1 MTGLHQGTLSPLQRE
16 RDVENRVDVPEVP
29 ALRVWSTPAE
39 VHDADRAAG
48 GVAEKIRRLF
58 SPGAD
63 AAARDEALE
72 ARVARMV
79 SAYLRDESTTS
90 AGGVEGHVDGFM
102 DTGLADGPRDP
113 HEYLDYLDEQVVPHT
128 IRVSSPK
135 FIGHM
140 TSALPYFLRPLSRL
154 MTALNQNVVKT
165 ETSKVLTF
173 YERQALARLHRVIYG
188 LPQAFYDEHVQDHAG
203 TLGIITSGGTIANV
217 TALACARNRRLG
229 PDGVFRG
236 VDAVGLPAALAHY
249 GLTGATVIGS
259 AQMHY
264 SFEKGMGLMGLGT
277 DDLVRVPTH
286 GDGRVDLALMRA
298 AAERARAEGRAVLAL
313 VGVAGSTDSGCVDD
327 LNAIAD
333 LAEEFGAHYHVDAA
347 WGGPTVFSR
356 RNRGLLAGIERADTV
371 TFDGHKQLYLPMG
384 IGMVFLRDP
393 TLAREIEK
401 HAAYTARAGS
411 LDLGQRSLEGSRPAM
426 SLLLHATLE
435 LIGHDGYGW
444 LMDEGIAKA
453 RHLAESVRARPEF
466 QLLCEPHLNV
476 VLYRYVPRA
485 WRDDVAAGT
494 LSPEGVSH
502 VDEFNRTL
510 QRVQLERGKTF
521 ISRTTTAATIYGADV
536 PVVALRAVLA
546 NPLTTTADID
556 LVLDDQAAL
565 GEELAAAW
573 SAA

>member
-1 MTGLHQGTLSPLQRE
+1 
-16 RDVENRVDVPEVP
+16 VENRVETPEVP
-29 ALRVWSTPAE
+29 ALRLWTGHAGAPA
-39 VHDADRAAG
+39 VNHAG
-48 GVAEKIRRLF
+48 GLAEQVRSLF

-63 AAARDEALE
+63 AAARDAALE
-72 ARVARMV
+72 ARVDEIV
-79 SAYLRDESTTS
+79 GAYLRDESTS
-90 AGGVEGHVDGFM
+90 SLGGLDGLADGFM
-102 DTGLADGPRDP
+102 DTGLAPRPRDP
-113 HEYLDYLDEQVVPHT
+113 DEYLDFLDEQVVPHT
-128 IRVSSPK
+128 MRVASPK

-140 TSALPYFLRPLSRL
+140 TSSLPFFFRPLIRL

-165 ETSKVLTF
+165 ETSKALTF
-173 YERQALARLHRVIYG
+173 YERQALARLHRLIYG
-188 LPQAFYDEHVQDHAG
+188 FSQEFYDRHVQDHAG

-229 PDGVFRG
+229 PEGAFRG

-249 GLTGATVIGS
+249 GLRGATVIGS

-298 AAERARAEGRAVLAL
+298 AAERCRAEGRAVLAL

-327 LNAIAD
+327 LNAVAD
-333 LAEEFGAHYHVDAA
+333 LAQEFGAHFHVDAA
-347 WGGPTVFSR
+347 WGGPTVFSER
-356 RNRGLLAGIERADTV
+356 HRGILDGIERADTV

-393 TLAREIEK
+393 TMAREIEK

-411 LDLGQRSLEGSRPAM
+411 ADLGQRSLEGSRPAM
-426 SLLLHATLE
+426 SLLLHAALE
-435 LIGHDGYGW
+435 LIGHHGYGF
-444 LMDEGIAKA
+444 LIDEGIAKA
-453 RHLAESVRARPEF
+453 RHLAESVRARPDF
-466 QLLCEPHLNV
+466 QLLCEPQLNV
-476 VLYRYVPRA
+476 VLYRYLPEA
-485 WRDDVAAGT
+485 WRGDVAAGT

-510 QRVQLERGKTF
+510 QRVQCERGRTF
-521 ISRTTTAATIYGADV
+521 ISRTTTAATIYGSDV

-565 GEELAAAW
+565 GAELSATDAW
-573 SAA
+573 HGA